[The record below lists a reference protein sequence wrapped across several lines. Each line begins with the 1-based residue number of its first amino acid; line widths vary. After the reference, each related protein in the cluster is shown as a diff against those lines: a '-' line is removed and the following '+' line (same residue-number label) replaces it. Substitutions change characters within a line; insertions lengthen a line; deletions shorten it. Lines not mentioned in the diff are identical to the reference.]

1 VIVVVGAPVGSRGV
15 RLPGGRRACGFGGG
29 RSARRGERG
38 AGGEER
44 GARDE
49 PGEGPAQASLMQI
62 LLRAAGA
69 RTVVEV
75 GTLAGYS
82 AIAMARAL
90 PPDGHVH
97 TIELEPAHAD
107 FAERWVARSD
117 VAGRVTVHRGPGA
130 EVLPRLPLLPG
141 AADAIFLDA
150 DKGGYP
156 VYLEHGLRLVRP
168 GGLILVDNAFAFGQL
183 FDVAP
188 TDREVGAVR
197 AFNETMAAEA
207 RVQSVIVPIGDGL
220 WVGVRLPD

>member
-1 VIVVVGAPVGSRGV
+1 MSATGTLVTEQHFEYITARTTPED
-15 RLPGGRRACGFGGG
+15 RLLAELKAEARA
-29 RSARRGERG
+29 
-38 AGGEER
+38 AGIP
-44 GARDE
+44 AIWIS
-49 PGEGPAQASLMQI
+49 PAQASLMQI